1 MDKEV
6 KKIAEYMG
14 QTNPIAIEVL
24 ESTWCTFSKEILDKD
39 WAPVEDI
46 TLKAYAEWL
55 KRESEIWR

>member
-1 MDKEV
+1 
-6 KKIAEYMG
+6 MG
-14 QTNPIAIEVL
+14 QTNPIAIEIL
-24 ESTWCTFSKEILDKD
+24 ESTWCTFSKEILNKD